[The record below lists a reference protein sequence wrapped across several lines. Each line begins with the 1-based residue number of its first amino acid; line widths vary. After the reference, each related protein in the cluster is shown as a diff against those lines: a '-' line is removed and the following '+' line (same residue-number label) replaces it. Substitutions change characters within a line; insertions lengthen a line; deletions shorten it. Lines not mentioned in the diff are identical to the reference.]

1 MSLFKIS
8 LIKVKLISNRMA
20 RKSSAAILGN
30 ESMGSLPF
38 SLPIVQGKK
47 VKKKCCKKFKKGKRC
62 KKCPGN
68 LKK

>member
-1 MSLFKIS
+1 
-8 LIKVKLISNRMA
+8 MA
-20 RKSSAAILGN
+20 RKSSEVILGN
-30 ESMGSLPF
+30 DSLGSLPF

-47 VKKKCCKKFKKGKRC
+47 VKKKCCRKFKKGKRC